1 MTADAAPW
9 QVVRVTL
16 DARFLVHV
24 FLVHVFLVHVVLALA
39 TAAVVLGQD

>member
-16 DARFLVHV
+16 DARS
-24 FLVHVFLVHVVLALA
+24 LVHVFLVHVVLALA